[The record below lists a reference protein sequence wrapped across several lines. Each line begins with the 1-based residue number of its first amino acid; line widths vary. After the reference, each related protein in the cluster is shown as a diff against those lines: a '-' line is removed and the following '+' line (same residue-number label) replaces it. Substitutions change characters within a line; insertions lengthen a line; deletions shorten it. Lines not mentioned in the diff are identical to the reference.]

1 MSHMINPR
9 YAGQAQTEM
18 GSGSIWHDLPGNINE
33 PGKGWMLYDNFSNLS
48 IIGTGSALGYGGYS
62 VYADTGGFIRSPSTA
77 VADPGVE
84 FGSDGDNEIATAL
97 YSGGAKMLL
106 AATAPAAWFECE
118 VSTSIITSAAQGIMA
133 GVVERTAAATNVLL
147 DDSDALA
154 DLNMVMFHKLEGTG
168 VWGIGYKAD
177 GQTAQVLVAG
187 VKTPVAA
194 TRTRLGFKL
203 RPKAPISKR
212 VAFYVDGVELST
224 YLTTTQMAAATF
236 PSDINLGPGFSA
248 NNATGSS
255 PGVTTFYW
263 WRAAQ
268 CAYLG
273 QSDAG

>member
-1 MSHMINPR
+1 MAHSINPR
-9 YAGQAQTEM
+9 YGGTQQTEM
-18 GSGSIWHDLPGNINE
+18 GSGAIWHDMPGNINE

-48 IIGTGSALGYGGYS
+48 IIGAGSALGYGGYS
-62 VYADTGGFIRSPSTA
+62 VYVDTGGYIRSPTVA
-77 VADPGVE
+77 VADPGCE

-106 AATAPAAWFECE
+106 AGTAPQAWFECE
-118 VSTSIITSAAQGIMA
+118 VSTSLITSAAQGIMA

-154 DLNMVMFHKLEGTG
+154 DLNMLMFHKLEGTG

-177 GQTAQVLVAG
+177 GQTAQVLAAG
-187 VKTPVAA
+187 IKTPVAA
-194 TRTRLGFKL
+194 TRTRFGFKL
-203 RPKAPISKR
+203 MPHNPVSKR
-212 VAFYVDGVELST
+212 VVFFVDGTPLTT

-248 NNATGSS
+248 NNATGST

-268 CAYLG
+268 SAYLY
-273 QSDAG
+273 